1 MARKTLAGLPLGSWI
16 IVFAFGGSGILHLV
30 NPSAFLWLMPPFLPF
45 PIELIV
51 ISGVAELAA
60 VALILLKH
68 RFAPALTIA
77 VLLAVWPAN
86 WWYAIDTLTSNP
98 EMALAAWIRLPFQL
112 VFIWWAYKTPVR
124 TLNQS

>member
-1 MARKTLAGLPLGSWI
+1 VARKTLAGLPLGSWI
-16 IVFAFGGSGILHLV
+16 IVFAFTASGILHLV
-30 NPSAFLWLMPPFLPF
+30 NPNAFLWLMPPFLPF

-60 VALILLKH
+60 ALLILVMH

-86 WWYAIDTLTSNP
+86 WWYAIDALTNKP
-98 EMALAAWIRLPFQL
+98 DLALFAWLRLPLQL
-112 VFIWWAYKTPVR
+112 PLIWWAWKSPTK
-124 TLNQS
+124 QIG

>member
-1 MARKTLAGLPLGSWI
+1 LARKTLAGLPLGSWI
-16 IVFAFGGSGILHLV
+16 IVIAFGASGILHLV
-30 NPSAFLWLMPPFLPF
+30 NPGAFLWLMPPFLPF

-51 ISGVAELAA
+51 VSGVAELAA

-86 WWYAIDTLTSNP
+86 WWYAIDTLTTNP
-98 EMALAAWIRLPFQL
+98 DMALAAWIRLPFQL
-112 VFIWWAYKTPVR
+112 VFIWWAYKTPVKM
-124 TLNQS
+124 LNQS